1 GFNEPVNARVI
12 SIPDGGKP
20 LLNGIYIRQ
29 GSLPDPAKD
38 NEVVISENFALA
50 HKLHIGDQL
59 AAIISG
65 KWKKMK
71 ISGIALSPEFVLLM
85 KPEAMSPDFKRYG
98 VLWMNRKALSEAYDM
113 DGAFNSVVL
122 TLQPRAKLS
131 DVLRAIDNVVGK
143 YGGFGAYGRK
153 DQISHRLLSEEFKQ
167 LKTSSKIFPSIFIFV
182 SAFLL
187 NVVMSRTINTQ
198 REQIAA
204 LKAFGYSN
212 YDIGVHYAKLVVLI
226 IAVGLIS
233 GIGCGIWFGHILGDI
248 YMAVY
253 RFPYLVYILKP
264 WVIIAAVFVSV
275 FSALAGTLHTLWRAA
290 KQPPAEAMRPEPPA
304 QYKVSLI
311 EKIGLG
317 KKITQ
322 PSKIIM
328 RNMERK
334 PIRTLLSV
342 VGISLACGTMIA
354 SGFFKDAVDYM
365 INVQFVLSQKEDM
378 SVSFFDLTSRR
389 AIYELQ
395 QIEGVHY

>member
-1 GFNEPVNARVI
+1 MTI
-12 SIPDGGKP
+12 C
-20 LLNGIYIRQ
+20 
-29 GSLPDPAKD
+29 
-38 NEVVISENFALA
+38 
-50 HKLHIGDQL
+50 
-59 AAIISG
+59 
-65 KWKKMK
+65 
-71 ISGIALSPEFVLLM
+71 GIALSPEFVLLM

-122 TLQPRAKLS
+122 TLQPQARLS

-143 YGGFGAYGRK
+143 YEGFGAYGRK

-204 LKAFGYSN
+204 LKAFGYGN

-226 IAVGLIS
+226 IAAGLIS
-233 GIGCGIWFGHILGDI
+233 GIGCGIWFGFILGDI

-275 FSALAGTLHTLWRAA
+275 FSALAGTLHTLWRAPNSRPRKQCVLNHRRSTKFHWLKRLAWA
-290 KQPPAEAMRPEPPA
+290 KKLPSLQKSSCAIWSASQSVLFFPSSAFPWPAGR
-304 QYKVSLI
+304 
-311 EKIGLG
+311 
-317 KKITQ
+317 
-322 PSKIIM
+322 
-328 RNMERK
+328 
-334 PIRTLLSV
+334 
-342 VGISLACGTMIA
+342 
-354 SGFFKDAVDYM
+354 
-365 INVQFVLSQKEDM
+365 
-378 SVSFFDLTSRR
+378 
-389 AIYELQ
+389 
-395 QIEGVHY
+395 